1 MLSKLMKYDLKA
13 TSRLLVPLYII
24 LLFMSIINRFV
35 INMNDNNEVVRIIR
49 VFLITAYA
57 TLIFVV
63 LVVTVFYMIIRFYK
77 NLLTDEGYLMF
88 TLPTKTHQLITS
100 KLLITLFWSIISI
113 VVILISIFI
122 MFASPDSI
130 PTAINGIKEA
140 LAELYREFGGNG
152 VLMFT
157 ELILMCLL
165 GLVSN
170 ILLIYAS
177 IAMGQLYSK
186 HKIIGSFVSYMII
199 YTVIQFLLIIIMVA
213 FGVFIP
219 EVSEISIL
227 PQVIFP
233 VVIIILI
240 MTSACFYLATNYIFK
255 RKLNLD

>member
-13 TSRLLVPLYII
+13 TSRLLGPLYII

-49 VFLITAYA
+49 VFLIAAYA
-57 TLIFVV
+57 TLILVV

-122 MFASPDSI
+122 VFASPDSI
-130 PTAINGIKEA
+130 PTAINVIKEA

-199 YTVIQFLLIIIMVA
+199 YTVIQFLMIIIMVA

-219 EVSEISIL
+219 EVSEVSIL

-233 VVIIILI
+233 VIIVILMI
-240 MTSACFYLATNYIFK
+240 TCTCFYLATNYIFK

>member
-49 VFLITAYA
+49 AFLIAAYA
-57 TLIFVV
+57 TLILVV

-113 VVILISIFI
+113 VVILISILI

-130 PTAINGIKEA
+130 PTAINVIKEA

-165 GLVSN
+165 GLVTN

-199 YTVIQFLLIIIMVA
+199 YTVIQFLMIIIMVA

-219 EVSEISIL
+219 EVSEVSIL

-233 VVIIILI
+233 IIIVILMI
-240 MTSACFYLATNYIFK
+240 ACTCFYLATNYIFK